1 MWKNASEL
9 HNGQCSKEEK
19 TRGNVVSI
27 GIDTHVNAEEGVESC
42 VLGSMEQ
49 LCRGVE
55 KRVCTIQ

>member
-1 MWKNASEL
+1 MANAWK
-9 HNGQCSKEEK
+9 KRK
-19 TRGNVVSI
+19 RGNVVII

-55 KRVCTIQ
+55 KRVCTVQ